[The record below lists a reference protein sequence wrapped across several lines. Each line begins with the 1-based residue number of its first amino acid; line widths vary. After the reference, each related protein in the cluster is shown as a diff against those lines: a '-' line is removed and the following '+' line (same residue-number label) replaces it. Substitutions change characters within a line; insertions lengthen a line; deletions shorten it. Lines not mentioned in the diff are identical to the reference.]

1 MKKTIPIIIPSY
13 EPDERL
19 LSLLNTL
26 NKEKIGPVIIVD
38 DGSGKQYSAV
48 FAQAEAI
55 IKPNNGVLLTHEINK
70 GKGRALKTAFRYV
83 LEHFPDAI
91 GAVTADSDGQHTAEC
106 IKKVMKALYD
116 NSNALILGVRNLK
129 RDDIPWKSRIGNC
142 ITERVF
148 AYAAGVHISDTQT
161 GLRGIPREFMKLLLN
176 VPGERFEF
184 ETQMLLE
191 SVKKYPIEEIPIET
205 IYDSVENHQ
214 THFNPIIDSAK
225 IYRILG
231 KRFLKYFFSSAS
243 SSVVDLI
250 LFLIFCRLFEKK
262 WELYVAI
269 ATIAARVI
277 SAIYNY
283 LINYLLVFKSKER
296 ISNSGIKYFVL
307 AIVQMGMSAVLVSA
321 GVGLCPFIPKIIIK
335 IIIDSI
341 LFLASY
347 YMQQKYIF

>member
-1 MKKTIPIIIPSY
+1 MMNTVPVIIPSY

-26 NKEKIGPVIIVD
+26 NIEKIGPVIIVD

-55 IKPNNGVLLTHEINK
+55 IKPNNGVLLSHEINK
-70 GKGRALKTAFRYV
+70 GKGQALKTAFHYV
-83 LEHFPDAI
+83 LENIPDSI

-106 IKKVMKALYD
+106 IKKIVEALYD

-129 RDDIPWKSRIGNC
+129 RDDIPWKSRIGNS
-142 ITERVF
+142 ITEKVF
-148 AYAAGVHISDTQT
+148 AYVAGVHISDTQT

-205 IYDSVENHQ
+205 IYDSAENHQ

-225 IYRILG
+225 IYHILG
-231 KRFLKYFFSSAS
+231 KKFFKYFFSSAS
-243 SSVVDLI
+243 SCVVDLI
-250 LFLIFCRLFEKK
+250 LFLVFCRLFEKK
-262 WELYVAI
+262 WGLYVAI
-269 ATIAARVI
+269 ATILARII

-283 LINYLLVFKSKER
+283 SIRGKFSAIYTQNY
-296 ISNSGIKYFVL
+296 Y
-307 AIVQMGMSAVLVSA
+307 
-321 GVGLCPFIPKIIIK
+321 
-335 IIIDSI
+335 
-341 LFLASY
+341 
-347 YMQQKYIF
+347 